1 MFLKFSDLHENY
13 KKEINIPVVVDFNL
27 FDEIVGIEILNMRLL
42 TNPKILNFLDS
53 INLQYSYDIDN
64 DVFYLKIKNDK
75 SIDQKSTQAKLLL
88 NEENQMIA
96 IDIQN

>member
-1 MFLKFSDLHENY
+1 MLLKFTNLHEHH

-27 FDEIVGIEILNMRLL
+27 FDEIVGIEILNMKLL

-64 DVFYLKIKNDK
+64 DAFYLKIKNDK